1 VIPYSVDS
9 LLDAVAERGDV
20 VIERAAGLDFYLD
33 PSLIDAKEADR
44 VRNILANALAALDK
58 RKPAGA

>member
-1 VIPYSVDS
+1 M
-9 LLDAVAERGDV
+9 LDAASEKGDV

-44 VRNILANALAALDK
+44 IRGVLADAMAALD
-58 RKPAGA
+58 RRQQKPVS